1 MLQRPLLLRGQW
13 AARSCGWSCG
23 WLGTQQVG
31 QRLHTPP
38 PGSLPESRSRESPDE
53 PRVGVGV
60 VILRLSPTA
69 QGKAAPEVVLIQR
82 GKPPDKGKWSFP
94 GGSLELGEVWDCLP
108 AFARRCAAGRAV
120 TRCAGRPWWSALCGR
135 PQRRQA
141 WCCATARAPA
151 LSHSRTRSPPRT

>member
-1 MLQRPLLLRGQW
+1 MLHRPLLLRGQW
-13 AARSCGWSCG
+13 AARSCGWPCG
-23 WLGTQQVG
+23 WLGMQQAG
-31 QRLHTPP
+31 QHLHTPP

-60 VILRLSPTA
+60 VILRLSPTG
-69 QGKAAPEVVLIQR
+69 QGRAAPEVVLIQR

-94 GGSLELGEVWDCLP
+94 GGSLELGEVKDYLAAP
-108 AFARRCAAGRAV
+108 ARRCAAERPI

-135 PQRRQA
+135 QQRRRA

-151 LSHSRTRSPPRT
+151 LSHNPTHSRPRT